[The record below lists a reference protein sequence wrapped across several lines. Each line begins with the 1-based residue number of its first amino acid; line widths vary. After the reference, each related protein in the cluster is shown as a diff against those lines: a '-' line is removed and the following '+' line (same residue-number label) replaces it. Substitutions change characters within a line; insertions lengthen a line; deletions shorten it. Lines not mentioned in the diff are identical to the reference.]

1 MNMRQWCSAVCAGLL
16 LIGMAGCG
24 AAGRQTSLPVS
35 QSAPVVEVTSP
46 VVSTTSREAASPYK
60 TAQYTPV
67 RDPFKPA
74 VATFTTASGNLPG
87 SAAPLAR
94 SPIPGV
100 SAQNPAAPVL
110 LTVYVENGV
119 KRVEIVNGG
128 QYYEKTEGESFDG
141 YLVQRIDTSGT
152 VTVVKDGRA
161 QVLNIIPSGK

>member
-35 QSAPVVEVTSP
+35 QSAPVVEVTPP
-46 VVSTTSREAASPYK
+46 VVSTYK
-60 TAQYTPV
+60 AAQYTPV
-67 RDPFKPA
+67 RDPFKPV

-94 SPIPGV
+94 SAIPGV

-110 LTVYVENGV
+110 RTVYVENGV

-141 YLVQRIDTSGT
+141 YLVQRIDTNGT